1 MTAIA
6 ATAVRDTNRTGFDP
20 LLRNL
25 AEPVSAA
32 VNCRQGGIACRSLT
46 GATAGYVKPGV
57 TALGLEVLGI
67 FVESFDN
74 TAGTY
79 GGSSADVTVGR
90 TLVKIQSGSEWM
102 FNSTG
107 PDLIAQA
114 NVGAVCYL
122 VDDQTVALTSNG
134 NTRSP
139 AGIIMGVDA
148 TLGVL
153 VLMGA
158 QVSASLLGLSTSG
171 TGAMQSGTSTLVAG
185 TKAVSANIT
194 ATSLVLVT
202 MRDPGAG
209 ALTTAIGFDVPV
221 ANRVVGLVTGTGAFT
236 VNMIDNGK
244 ATLATAISTFDWLV
258 IG

>member
-25 AEPVSAA
+25 SELVSAA

-46 GATAGYVKPGV
+46 GATAGYVKPGIA
-57 TALGLEVLGI
+57 ALGLEVLGV
-67 FVESFDN
+67 FAESFDN
-74 TAGTY
+74 TSGTYAGT
-79 GGSSADVTVGR
+79 SLDVPVGR
-90 TLVKIQSGSEWM
+90 TTVKIQSGAEWVA
-102 FNSTG
+102 NSTST
-107 PDLIAQA
+107 DLIAQA

-139 AGIIMGVDA
+139 AGIIMAVDA

-158 QVSASLLGLSTSG
+158 SVSASLLGLSTSG
-171 TGAMQSGTSTLVAG
+171 TGAIQTGTGTLVLG
-185 TKAVSANIT
+185 TLAVSANIT
-194 ATSLVLVT
+194 ATSRIFVT
-202 MRDPGAG
+202 MKDPGAG
-209 ALTTAIGFDVPV
+209 ALTTAIELDVPV
-221 ANRVVGLVTGTGAFT
+221 GTRVVGLATGAGAFT
-236 VNMIDNGK
+236 VNMIDNAK
-244 ATLATAISTFDWLV
+244 ATLTTAISTFDWLV